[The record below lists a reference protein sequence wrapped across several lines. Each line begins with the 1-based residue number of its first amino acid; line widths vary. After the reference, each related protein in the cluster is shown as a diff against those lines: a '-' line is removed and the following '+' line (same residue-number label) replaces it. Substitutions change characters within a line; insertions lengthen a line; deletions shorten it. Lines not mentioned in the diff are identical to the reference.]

1 MSQVLPASE
10 FSWLFSVFDARS
22 LSLQGRPVLI
32 ALNIPYFLLEQLTY
46 EDSSSSHIRANLSW
60 LRSIAF
66 SSYFSFARNFTVL
79 DPKISRFIAKYRVLD
94 RTSPNFQNGN
104 SMRERKT
111 QMSPY
116 HFDSFCRIVKSV
128 GRLVV
133 SCRRGSK
140 SDCTWV
146 VGFRSLRALFPV
158 GTNRFGCTRQDCV
171 PAAGIISVIA
181 IIIIRSPYQL
191 WILCD

>member
-1 MSQVLPASE
+1 MSHLSENPIQLSRGYRGKRFRSLARTMSQVLPASE

-32 ALNIPYFLLEQLTY
+32 ALNIPYFLLEHLTY

-94 RTSPNFQNGN
+94 RTSPNFQNRN

-111 QMSPY
+111 QMSLTILTV
-116 HFDSFCRIVKSV
+116 FA
-128 GRLVV
+128 
-133 SCRRGSK
+133 GS
-140 SDCTWV
+140 
-146 VGFRSLRALFPV
+146 
-158 GTNRFGCTRQDCV
+158 
-171 PAAGIISVIA
+171 
-181 IIIIRSPYQL
+181 
-191 WILCD
+191 